1 MKWVHENIASFGG
14 DPSRVLIV
22 GQSAGANSV
31 SQHLVR
37 PASWPYFSAAGMES
51 GAFYDSWTIG
61 TGVATVAQ
69 LKLQYEALVNKVGCN
84 TEPDRVGCLVGTP
97 AADVFKASPQWTPV
111 VDGAE
116 LPAPGPV
123 LASRGTM
130 ASVPTFA
137 GYVAED
143 ISTMVCCLE
152 ECTKEKFSHCAKTT
166 YSLTAAEA
174 AEMTAL
180 YSDEQ
185 VPPGANGSQWFW
197 AAKHAG
203 ADNWAGCPS
212 RRIARWS
219 AAKGQQSFFY
229 RWSHTAYNPAD
240 GGAPGHAHHALEQPF
255 VFHVLN
261 ETAEEVHEDGG
272 RYFIYPK
279 DGMYC
284 PTSLTLIN
292 HASVCM
298 PATASCTFRCLPTWS
313 PCSHSFAP
321 SCRTALSGYCNVL
334 AVDGTGWEAVTR
346 RKYRLAMAC
355 LDRSQRRGARHW

>member
-279 DGMYC
+279 DGMSC
-284 PTSLTLIN
+284 PTSLT
-292 HASVCM
+292 
-298 PATASCTFRCLPTWS
+298 
-313 PCSHSFAP
+313 
-321 SCRTALSGYCNVL
+321 
-334 AVDGTGWEAVTR
+334 
-346 RKYRLAMAC
+346 
-355 LDRSQRRGARHW
+355 